1 MSPALNR
8 PPIKHRTQFGASS
21 GLRTRRG
28 LASRRQVRAVHSAWG
43 RVEVGPGTSTV
54 PSVSSSL
61 PYSLAVSHSLHGR
74 PVQSAVSLR
83 HPPPSRPCCAAFFM
97 PGNNALANYDTTRR
111 SRADVAAV
119 WDRPNCDSGV
129 VLGTEER
136 SIARSCQCA
145 AQPHRTRKHP
155 LSLARSR
162 LAGTDDAWCRML
174 LC

>member
-28 LASRRQVRAVHSAWG
+28 LAIRRQVRAVHNAWG

-54 PSVSSSL
+54 PSVPGSL
-61 PYSLAVSHSLHGR
+61 SQSPTVSTAGPS
-74 PVQSAVSLR
+74 QSAVSLR

-119 WDRPNCDSGV
+119 WDRPNCDGGV

-145 AQPHRTRKHP
+145 AQPHRTCKHP